1 MSITM
6 NLYYTGTKGSARK
19 FAEEMVS
26 SGTVDAIRA
35 EPGNL
40 KYEYFTPFDD
50 PETVLLIDSWSSQ
63 EAIDAHHASPMMQ
76 TIAELRSKYDLHM
89 RAERY
94 VSDESGV
101 PAKDQAFLRK

>member
-6 NLYYTGTKGSARK
+6 NLYYTGSNGSARK

-26 SGTVDAIRA
+26 SGTVAAIRA

-40 KYEYFTPFDD
+40 NYAYFTPFDD
-50 PETVLLIDSWSSQ
+50 PETVLLIDSWVNQ

-76 TIAELRSKYDLHM
+76 TIADLRTKYDLHM

-94 VSDESGV
+94 ASDESSI